1 MKNISRES
9 RVSKSAKIDKRATL
23 VGQCIVEDGAVI
35 FGECYL
41 ENAVIRK
48 NAVVRSSYII
58 SSEVG
63 EETTVGP
70 FAHIRD
76 NSKISANCRI
86 GNFVEI
92 KNSTFGKGTK
102 AAHLTYV
109 GDAELGEKVNLGCGV
124 VFANYDGKKKHRSKV
139 GNNVFI
145 GCNCNIV
152 APRTIEDDCFI
163 AAGTTV
169 TQDLPKNSF
178 SIGRQKDNFK
188 ERKDK

>member
-1 MKNISRES
+1 MKNVSRES

-23 VGQCIVEDGAVI
+23 VGQCVVEDGAVI
-35 FGECYL
+35 LGECYL
-41 ENAVIRK
+41 ENAIIRK
-48 NAVVRSSYII
+48 NAIVRSSYII

-152 APRTIEDDCFI
+152 APRIIEDDCFI

>member
-1 MKNISRES
+1 MKNFSKES
-9 RVSKSAKIDKRATL
+9 LISKSAKVDKRATL
-23 VGQCIVEDGAVI
+23 VGKCEIEDGAVV

-41 ENAVIRK
+41 ENAIIRK
-48 NAVVRSSYII
+48 NAVVKSSYIV

-63 EETTVGP
+63 EGTTVGP
-70 FAHIRD
+70 FAHIRN

-92 KNSTFGKGTK
+92 KNSKLGKGTK

-109 GDAELGEKVNLGCGV
+109 GDAEIGENVNLGCGV

-152 APRTIEDDCFI
+152 APRIIEDNCFI
-163 AAGTTV
+163 AAGTTL
-169 TQDLPKNSF
+169 TNDLPKNSF
-178 SIGRQKDNFK
+178 SIGRQKDSFK
-188 ERKDK
+188 ERKDN